1 MPGICVDPRQSAVGC
16 LRCIIE
22 KVLDLH
28 TEVKFVKGVGPR
40 VAEWLAQKNIF
51 TVEDLLYY
59 LPFRYEDRLNP
70 RRIGE
75 LKTGEMAAVIAE
87 VRNAG
92 MFRTKRMPIFEM
104 VAGDGRDKLKC
115 IWFRGEYLRDRFKPG
130 QLVALYGKVE
140 EGWKGRGL
148 QIAQPQ
154 FEILNGSREG
164 DGELD
169 LESAQ
174 DVESLEVGCIVPIY
188 ESAANAKLT
197 SRWFRRV
204 IHGALKNLAPQIP
217 D

>member
-59 LPFRYEDRLNP
+59 LPFRYEDRVNP
-70 RRIGE
+70 RGIAE
-75 LKTGEMAAVIAE
+75 LRPGEMATVIAE

-92 MFRTKRMPIFEM
+92 VFRTRRMPIFEM
-104 VAGDGRDKLKC
+104 VASQGRASLKC
-115 IWFRGEYLRDRFKPG
+115 IWFHGDYLRDRFRPG
-130 QLVALYGKVE
+130 QMVALYGKVE

-148 QIAQPQ
+148 QITQPQ
-154 FEILNGSREG
+154 FEILDSGEG
-164 DGELD
+164 GVDGEGAG
-169 LESAQ
+169 EI
-174 DVESLEVGCIVPIY
+174 ESLEVGRIVPIY
-188 ESAANAKLT
+188 E
-197 SRWFRRV
+197 
-204 IHGALKNLAPQIP
+204 
-217 D
+217 